1 MANPKEVLFGPVI
14 DEQKDYWQKDQLRQR
29 DASVLDNHFNSRS
42 RGGKWKENV
51 SAYSIPKSQKVA
63 LRESRFGGIPIV
75 EGGESTWEAA
85 YLQAQN
91 KINQG
96 SQVPD
101 LERLSGNS
109 GGEVDIG
116 QVLQNRMIAQATAPG
131 GQSHGPMPG
140 HMMATGQ
147 QVSQQPSPGV
157 CTLQE
162 GHTFYHA
169 LKIDGFGTTQPLA
182 KTGGTI
188 RGLQG
193 RQFQIEAQV
202 SAYVIDGLQTI
213 DLSKMEP
220 SRLRNLVRVSAP
232 LLGTFLVP
240 QEAIAEMTGG
250 PGSGKQ
256 LLIDSGQQHR
266 VEQLRQQ
273 QMLQQQRAQQG
284 SLLIT
289 QPQQQR
295 PMMPAQPSRPTNP
308 QEILQQQ
315 GRDLL
320 RRRGLLKG

>member
-14 DEQKDYWQKDQLRQR
+14 DEQKDYWSKDQVRQR
-29 DASVLDNHFNSRS
+29 DASILDGHFSSRS

-96 SQVPD
+96 AGIPD
-101 LERLSGNS
+101 IGRLPGAS
-109 GGEVDIG
+109 EDVDIG
-116 QVLQNRMIAQATAPG
+116 RVLQGRMMAQASAPA
-131 GQSHGPMPG
+131 GQTHGPMPG
-140 HMMATGQ
+140 HAMATGQ
-147 QVSQQPSPGV
+147 QSNQQAGPGV

-162 GHTFYHA
+162 GHTFFHA

-188 RGLQG
+188 KGLQG
-193 RQFQIEAQV
+193 RQFQIEGHV
-202 SAYVIDGLQTI
+202 SAYIIDGLQTI

-220 SRLRNLVRVSAP
+220 GRLRNLVRVSAP

-250 PGSGKQ
+250 QSNGGRQ

-266 VEQLRQQ
+266 IEQMRQQ
-273 QMLQQQRAQQG
+273 QRVNQG
-284 SLLIT
+284 NLLIT
-289 QPQQQR
+289 QPQQQQR
-295 PMMPAQPSRPTNP
+295 PMMPAQQSRPTNP